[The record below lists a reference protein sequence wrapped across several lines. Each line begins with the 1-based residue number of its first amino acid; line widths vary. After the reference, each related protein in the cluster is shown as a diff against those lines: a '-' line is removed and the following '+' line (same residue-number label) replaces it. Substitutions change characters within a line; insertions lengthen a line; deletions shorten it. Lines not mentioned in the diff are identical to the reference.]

1 MTMLPVP
8 VSKAMRIVPLAQV
21 IVCSSGCAFVR
32 VWQPPVVQAEQSPAT
47 VQEVPPLEQSDV
59 HAFAVEVTIVIA
71 LGSASMAQNAGSKLT
86 LKVSVVRSGPV

>member
-1 MTMLPVP
+1 MTTLPIP
-8 VSKAMRIVPLAQV
+8 VSNAMRIVPLEQSIA
-21 IVCSSGCAFVR
+21 CSSGAAFTR

-71 LGSASMAQNAGSKLT
+71 VGSTSVAQTVGLKFT
-86 LKVSVVRSGPV
+86 LKASVVRSGPV